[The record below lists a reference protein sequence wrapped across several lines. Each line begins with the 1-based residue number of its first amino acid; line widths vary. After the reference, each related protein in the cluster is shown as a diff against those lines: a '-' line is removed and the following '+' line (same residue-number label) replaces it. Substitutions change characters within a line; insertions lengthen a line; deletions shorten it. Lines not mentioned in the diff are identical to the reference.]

1 MEGLESGEKN
11 RPTGK
16 GFFHGIGNQVT
27 ELPRGGHSPR
37 LGAGAESH
45 GRRDGDMK
53 IKLSVEERDRALVL
67 IIVGLIVLAV
77 ML

>member
-1 MEGLESGEKN
+1 MEGPNGSEKN

-16 GFFHGIGNQVT
+16 GFFADIENQVT

-37 LGAGAESH
+37 PGDGAESH

-67 IIVGLIVLAV
+67 TVVGLIVLAV